1 MRRLIARLVR
11 FLGSLTGRIALILA
25 VGILIASVGALLI
38 AEQGRRG
45 EFMRIRDERVI
56 ASALDVLDRLHRNPA
71 ATIANLR
78 DGRLVGAHFVERQDA
93 VPVVEDALLTSM
105 LASRTDVPARP
116 SIARAPTTICQ
127 ASDPIRERPRAAGIE
142 PMMLP
147 DCWLM
152 TARVDGRSLAVAID
166 LPQLPAPPSWTTDRL
181 FLFLVLA
188 AALALSL
195 IVARLATAPL
205 RRLSEAADA
214 FARSIDA
221 EPVLETG
228 PTDVRAALATFNLM
242 QERVRA
248 GLIERT
254 RILAAISH
262 DLQTPLTR
270 LRLRLEQVEDE
281 ALRDRLVAD
290 LSATLAMM
298 KRGLDLARSG
308 DSAEDWSTVD
318 LDSVLSSLADNA
330 AEFGHAVR
338 FTQGCGALVRVRP
351 DALTRCLSNLIDNAI
366 KHGGDAD
373 IVSRRV
379 RGTVIITVRDHG
391 PGIPAAMLAQAFD
404 PFVRADT
411 SRSSGDGTGIGLT
424 IARAQ
429 ATAIG
434 GHISLANHPD
444 GGLEATLTLGK
455 A

>member
-105 LASRTDVPARP
+105 LASRTDMPARP

-166 LPQLPAPPSWTTDRL
+166 LPQLPAPPRL
-181 FLFLVLA
+181 DHRPAIPVPRPGSGA
-188 AALALSL
+188 RALADRRA
-195 IVARLATAPL
+195 ARDGTATSPV
-205 RRLSEAADA
+205 
-214 FARSIDA
+214 RSRGRVRPIDRCR
-221 EPVLETG
+221 TG
-228 PTDVRAALATFNLM
+228 AGNGSPDVRAALATFNLM

-373 IVSRRV
+373 IASRRT

-434 GHISLANHPD
+434 GHISLANHPG

>member
-1 MRRLIARLVR
+1 MKRLVARLIR
-11 FLGSLTGRIALILA
+11 FLGSLTGRIALILG

-56 ASALDVLDRLHRNPA
+56 ASALDVINRVHRDPQATLDS
-71 ATIANLR
+71 LR
-78 DGRLVGAHFVERQDA
+78 DGRLVGAHLVEGLTKPMIDA
-93 VPVVEDALLTSM
+93 DGMLTDMLLARLPAGS
-105 LASRTDVPARP
+105 DVA
-116 SIARAPTTICQ
+116 IARAPTSVCE
-127 ASDPIRERPRAAGIE
+127 ASDPMRERPRAAGIQ
-142 PMMLP
+142 PLMIP

-152 TARVDGRSLAVAID
+152 TAVSDGRAFAIAID

-181 FLFLVLA
+181 FLFLVVA

-205 RRLSEAADA
+205 RRLSAAADA

-248 GLIERT
+248 GLRERT

-318 LDSVLSSLADNA
+318 LDSVLSSLADDA
-330 AEFGHAVR
+330 AEYGHAVR
-338 FTQGCGALVRVRP
+338 FTHGCGALVRVRP

-373 IVSRRV
+373 IASRRA
-379 RGTVIITVRDHG
+379 GKTVIITVRDHG
-391 PGIPAAMLAQAFD
+391 PGIDDAMLAQAFD

-429 ATAIG
+429 ATATGAQIG
-434 GHISLANHPD
+434 LANHPD
-444 GGLEATLTLGK
+444 GGFQVTLTLGK
-455 A
+455 V

>member
-1 MRRLIARLVR
+1 MRRLIARLAR

-38 AEQGRRG
+38 AEQGRRS
-45 EFMRIRDERVI
+45 EFLRIRDERVI
-56 ASALDVLDRLHRNPA
+56 ASALDVLDRLHRHPA
-71 ATIANLR
+71 TTIADLS
-78 DGRLVGAHFVERQDA
+78 DGRLLGAHLVDDEPA
-93 VPVVEDALLTSM
+93 ASPVRDDTLTSM
-105 LASRTDVPARP
+105 LATRAATMARP
-116 SIARAPTTICQ
+116 VIAHVSAAICQ
-127 ASDPIRERPRAAGIE
+127 ASDPIRRRQRTAGIE
-142 PMMLP
+142 PLIRP

-152 TARVDGRSLAVAID
+152 TSQLNGRSITVAID

-181 FLFLVLA
+181 FLFLVVA

-195 IVARLATAPL
+195 IVARLATAPM
-205 RRLSEAADA
+205 RRLSAAADA

-228 PTDVRAALATFNLM
+228 PSDVRAALATFNLM

-248 GLIERT
+248 GLRDRT

-270 LRLRLEQVEDE
+270 LRLRLEQVEDD
-281 ALRDRLVAD
+281 ALRERLVAD

-318 LDSVLSSLADNA
+318 LDSVLSSLADDA
-330 AEFGHAVR
+330 AEYGHAVR
-338 FTQGCGALVRVRP
+338 FLQGCGALVRVRP

-366 KHGGDAD
+366 KYGGDAD
-373 IVSRRV
+373 IASRRV
-379 RGTVIITVRDHG
+379 GKSVIITVRDHG
-391 PGIPAAMLAQAFD
+391 PGIEDTMLAHAFD

-429 ATAIG
+429 AAAIG
-434 GHISLANHPD
+434 ATIHLANHPD

>member
-1 MRRLIARLVR
+1 MKPVIARMVR
-11 FLGSLTGRIALILA
+11 FAGSLTGRIALILA

-56 ASALDVLDRLHRNPA
+56 ASALDVLGRLHRDPQG
-71 ATIANLR
+71 TLRNLS
-78 DGRLVGAHFVERQDA
+78 DGRLVGAHLVDGRTRPLIDPNSTLSE
-93 VPVVEDALLTSM
+93 M
-105 LASRTDVPARP
+105 LAAR
-116 SIARAPTTICQ
+116 RAPGAAVTISPAPAAACQ
-127 ASDPIRERPRAAGIE
+127 VKDPLQERPRTAGIQ
-142 PMMLP
+142 PLVL

-152 TARVDGRSLAVAID
+152 ATVLDGRSLVVALN

-181 FLFLVLA
+181 FLLLVIA

-205 RRLSEAADA
+205 RRLSAAADA

-248 GLIERT
+248 GLRERT

-281 ALRDRLVAD
+281 PLRDRLVAD

-318 LDSVLSSLADNA
+318 LDSVLSSIADDA

-338 FTQGCGALVRVRP
+338 FTQPCGETVRVRP
-351 DALTRCLSNLIDNAI
+351 DALTRCLSNLVDNAI
-366 KHGGDAD
+366 KHGGDAH
-373 IVSRRV
+373 IAARRA
-379 RGTVIITVRDHG
+379 GKTVIVTVRDHG
-391 PGIPAAMLAQAFD
+391 PGMSEDMLAHAFD

-429 ATAIG
+429 AAAIG
-434 GHISLANHPD
+434 ARLDLANHPH
-444 GGLEATLTLGK
+444 GGLEATLTLNK

>member
-1 MRRLIARLVR
+1 MKPLLQRTIR

-56 ASALDVLDRLHRNPA
+56 ASALDVLNRLRRDPQR
-71 ATIANLR
+71 TIANLR
-78 DGRLVGAHFVERQDA
+78 DGRLVGAHIVDGRTHIAFDRDSMIAKRLERRTG
-93 VPVVEDALLTSM
+93 PALN
-105 LASRTDVPARP
+105 LA
-116 SIARAPTTICQ
+116 IARAPSTICM
-127 ASDPIRERPRAAGIE
+127 ASDPMRERPRTAGID
-142 PMMLP
+142 PLMIP

-152 TARVDGRSLAVAID
+152 TTVADGRTIAVAID
-166 LPQLPAPPSWTTDRL
+166 LPRLPAPPTWTTDRL
-181 FLFLVLA
+181 FLFLVA
-188 AALALSL
+188 TAALALSL

-205 RRLSEAADA
+205 RRLTAAADA

-221 EPVLETG
+221 EPVMETG

-248 GLIERT
+248 GLRERT

-281 ALRDRLVAD
+281 PLRDRLVAD

-308 DSAEDWSTVD
+308 ESAEDWSTVD
-318 LDSVLSSLADNA
+318 LDSVLSSIADDA
-330 AEFGHAVR
+330 AEFGYAVR
-338 FTQGCGALVRVRP
+338 FTQACGEMVRVRP
-351 DALTRCLSNLIDNAI
+351 DALTRCLSNLVDNAI
-366 KHGGDAD
+366 KHGGDAH
-373 IVSRRV
+373 IAARRA
-379 RGTVIITVRDHG
+379 GKTVIVTVRDHG
-391 PGIPAAMLAQAFD
+391 LGMSEDMLAQAFD

-429 ATAIG
+429 AAAIG
-434 GHISLANHPD
+434 ARLHLANHPA
-444 GGLEATLTLGK
+444 GGLEATLTLVK
-455 A
+455 N

>member
-1 MRRLIARLVR
+1 MKPAIDRMVR
-11 FLGSLTGRIALILA
+11 FAGSLTGRIAMILA

-38 AEQGRRG
+38 AEQGRRS

-56 ASALDVLDRLHRNPA
+56 ASALDVLARLHRDPQG
-71 ATIANLR
+71 TLRNLS
-78 DGRLVGAHFVERQDA
+78 DGRLVGAHLVDGRTRPLIDPNSTLSE
-93 VPVVEDALLTSM
+93 M
-105 LASRTDVPARP
+105 LAAR
-116 SIARAPTTICQ
+116 RAPGVEVAISPAPATACHVK
-127 ASDPIRERPRAAGIE
+127 DPLQERPRTAGIQ
-142 PMMLP
+142 PLVL

-152 TARVDGRSLAVAID
+152 ATVLDGSSLVVALN

-181 FLFLVLA
+181 FLLLVIA

-205 RRLSEAADA
+205 RRLSAAADA

-248 GLIERT
+248 GLRERT

-281 ALRDRLVAD
+281 PLRERLVAD

-308 DSAEDWSTVD
+308 ESGEDWSTVD
-318 LDSVLSSLADNA
+318 LDSVLSSIADDA

-338 FTQGCGALVRVRP
+338 FTQPCGEIVRVRP
-351 DALTRCLSNLIDNAI
+351 DALTRCLSNLVDNAI
-366 KHGGDAD
+366 KHGGDAH
-373 IVSRRV
+373 IAARRA
-379 RGTVIITVRDHG
+379 GKTVIVTVRDHG
-391 PGIPAAMLAQAFD
+391 PGMSEDMLAHAFD

-429 ATAIG
+429 AAAIG
-434 GHISLANHPD
+434 GHISLANHPG
-444 GGLEATLTLGK
+444 GGLEATLALRKG
-455 A
+455 

>member
-1 MRRLIARLVR
+1 MKPVIARMVR
-11 FLGSLTGRIALILA
+11 FAGSLTGRIALILA

-56 ASALDVLDRLHRNPA
+56 ASALDVLGRLHRDPQG
-71 ATIANLR
+71 TLRNLS
-78 DGRLVGAHFVERQDA
+78 DGRLVGAHLVDGRTRPLIDPNSTLSE
-93 VPVVEDALLTSM
+93 M
-105 LASRTDVPARP
+105 LAAR
-116 SIARAPTTICQ
+116 RAPGAAVTISPAPAAACQ
-127 ASDPIRERPRAAGIE
+127 VKDPLQERPRTAGIQ
-142 PMMLP
+142 PLVL

-152 TARVDGRSLAVAID
+152 ATVLDGRSLVVALN

-181 FLFLVLA
+181 FLLLVIA

-205 RRLSEAADA
+205 RRLSAAADA

-248 GLIERT
+248 GLRERT

-281 ALRDRLVAD
+281 PLRERLVAD

-308 DSAEDWSTVD
+308 ESGEDWSTVD
-318 LDSVLSSLADNA
+318 LDSVLSSIADDA
-330 AEFGHAVR
+330 VEFGHAVR
-338 FTQGCGALVRVRP
+338 FTQPCGETVRVRP
-351 DALTRCLSNLIDNAI
+351 DALTRCLSNLVDNAI
-366 KHGGDAD
+366 KHGGDAH
-373 IVSRRV
+373 IAARRA
-379 RGTVIITVRDHG
+379 GKTVIVTVRDHG
-391 PGIPAAMLAQAFD
+391 PGMSEDMLAHAFD

-429 ATAIG
+429 AAAIG
-434 GHISLANHPD
+434 ARLDLANHPH
-444 GGLEATLTLGK
+444 GGLEATLRLNK